1 MRFTIAAVG
10 RIRAGPERDL
20 QNHYAG
26 RLRWKLEIREVE
38 ERKKLPTAKLVRR
51 EAELLSAACPADAV
65 RIALDGTGRQP
76 VENAV
81 IVIEAGRFK
90 AVRKSGA
97 VRVPA
102 GAAGIDVT
110 GRTILPGFIDGHG
123 HLEDFHGELYLH
135 LGITT
140 CAQIETGQDGPWSRA
155 QKEGVALGKIRGPRI
170 WMSGLAI
177 GGVVDKAADG
187 SGFVRLGR
195 HQRGQEGDGPNA
207 VAGSIQKSAVH
218 RPSSHLNPSFVS
230 PTDQL
235 PGYVHRLCTH
245 LT

>member
-1 MRFTIAAVG
+1 VSAHRHRGNDVVSAEVG
-10 RIRAGPERDL
+10 GSACLAI
-20 QNHYAG
+20 
-26 RLRWKLEIREVE
+26 LEKDRG
-38 ERKKLPTAKLVRR
+38 
-51 EAELLSAACPADAV
+51 AD
-65 RIALDGTGRQP
+65 
-76 VENAV
+76 E
-81 IVIEAGRFK
+81 
-90 AVRKSGA
+90 
-97 VRVPA
+97 
-102 GAAGIDVT
+102 
-110 GRTILPGFIDGHG
+110 
-123 HLEDFHGELYLH
+123 
-135 LGITT
+135 
-140 CAQIETGQDGPWSRA
+140 
-155 QKEGVALGKIRGPRI
+155 
-170 WMSGLAI
+170 GLAI